1 MAEERRPSVAGELAG
16 WRRANLDEDGFMP
29 VERLRQLV
37 AERGL
42 AALPPVG
49 ALLVVDAAE
58 DRTRVPAD
66 APQREE
72 GADKPPYVG
81 CLSFLIKRAG
91 NPFPD
96 YVSLGRGRNAD
107 LTLQLSAVSK
117 VHAAFHRA
125 GDGWEVSDQRSSNG
139 TTVNATRL
147 AEGARHKLTDGDRVR
162 LGDAIAF
169 EFLEPTTLL
178 ARLAGD

>member
-1 MAEERRPSVAGELAG
+1 MGEERRPTVAGELVG
-16 WRRANLDEDGFMP
+16 WRRANLDDDGFMP
-29 VERLRQLV
+29 VDRLRQLV

-66 APQREE
+66 APQRE
-72 GADKPPYVG
+72 GGDQPPYVG
-81 CLSFLIKRAG
+81 QLSFLIKRAG

-96 YVSLGRGRNAD
+96 YVSVGRGRNAD

-117 VHAAFHRA
+117 VHAAFHRS

-147 AEGARHKLTDGDRVR
+147 AEGARHKLADGDRVR

-169 EFLEPTTLL
+169 EFVEPTTLL
-178 ARLAGD
+178 ARLKED